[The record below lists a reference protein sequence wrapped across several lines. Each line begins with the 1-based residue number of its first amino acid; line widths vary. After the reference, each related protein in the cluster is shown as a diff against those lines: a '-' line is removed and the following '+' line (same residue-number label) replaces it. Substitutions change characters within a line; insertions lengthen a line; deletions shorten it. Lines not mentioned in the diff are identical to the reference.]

1 MTQPGG
7 MGRLVVANGDFD
19 ELEQTLTKAT
29 SPVMA
34 SAAPVGHFLSFQQD
48 GRVRRVRITPEGIT
62 IGRHPACD
70 IQFPVAEVSRQHCRV
85 QVQGDAIVLMDLGST
100 NGTFVHGQRIEAPVR
115 LLNGAHLAVGS
126 FPLRYEQRDERELEE
141 EQRLTSEL
149 RQAVEYVRAI
159 LPAPIEDGPIQVEW
173 FYVPSSELG
182 GDAFGYQFLDA
193 STLSGF
199 LIDVSGH
206 GIGAGMHAVHVA
218 NTLRQRALPGV
229 DFRDPGQV
237 ASGLNTMFPMEQH
250 GGLILTLWYFVFDM
264 NSRVLRYCA
273 AGHHPALLV
282 SSASPVPEAVWM
294 KAPTIGMLPPRA
306 WPSGEVLVPV
316 GGRLY
321 VFSDGVF
328 EIEQPDGST
337 WTLEHLRGIIAGR
350 AAGGGSESRRVY
362 QAVRAAAKPGPLADD
377 FSVVV
382 FSFG

>member
-1 MTQPGG
+1 
-7 MGRLVVANGDFD
+7 
-19 ELEQTLTKAT
+19 
-29 SPVMA
+29 
-34 SAAPVGHFLSFQQD
+34 
-48 GRVRRVRITPEGIT
+48 
-62 IGRHPACD
+62 
-70 IQFPVAEVSRQHCRV
+70 
-85 QVQGDAIVLMDLGST
+85 VQGDAIMLADLGST
-100 NGTFVHGQRIEAPVR
+100 NGTFVHGQRIETPVR
-115 LLNGAHLAVGS
+115 LTNGALLAVGS

-141 EQRLTSEL
+141 EQRLTAEL

-159 LPAPIEDGPIQVEW
+159 LPAPIEAGPVRVEW

-193 STLSGF
+193 TTFSGF

-250 GGLILTLWYFVFDM
+250 GGLILTLWYFVYDM
-264 NSRVLRYCA
+264 SARVLRYCA
-273 AGHHPALLV
+273 AGHHPAFLV
-282 SSASPVPEAVWM
+282 SSASPAPEPVWM

-306 WPSGEVLVPV
+306 WPSGEVSVPPD
-316 GGRLY
+316 GRLF
-321 VFSDGVF
+321 VFSDGAF

-337 WTLEHLRGIIAGR
+337 WTLEHLKEIVAGVGSS
-350 AAGGGSESRRVY
+350 AGESQRIY
-362 QAVRAAAKPGPLADD
+362 QAVRTAAKPGPLADD

-382 FSFG
+382 FQFD